1 MIHKNKNL
9 KLLAIGDS
17 GVGKTSLLTRF
28 SENSYK
34 GNFLPTLGIDF
45 KKRTVNLKGENV
57 DIYLWD
63 TAGQERYKTV
73 TTAFYRGAHGI
84 LLVFDIT
91 DATSFEHIESWM
103 KVIGKETSL
112 DIDKILVGNKKDLE
126 SARVVPKETAQAFAK
141 KHNIPFFETSARSGE
156 SVDESVLALA
166 TMSMKQTD
174 PVPADNTSK
183 ETIKLNSETKQSTVV
198 EEAGMGWPCCGA
210 PRG

>member
-103 KVIGKETSL
+103 KVIGKETS
-112 DIDKILVGNKKDLE
+112 
-126 SARVVPKETAQAFAK
+126 
-141 KHNIPFFETSARSGE
+141 FFETSARSGE